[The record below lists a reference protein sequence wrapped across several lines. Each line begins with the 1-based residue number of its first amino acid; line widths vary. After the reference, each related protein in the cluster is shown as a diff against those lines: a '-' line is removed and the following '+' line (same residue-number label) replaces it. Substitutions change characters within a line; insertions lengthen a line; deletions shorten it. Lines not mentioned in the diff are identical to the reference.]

1 MSDSP
6 SPPPAAPGG
15 RAPAV
20 RSVERPVDANVGSP
34 EATAV
39 DPVAD
44 EWRRLLTG
52 TDPSLQKVRRWWRLI
67 PSPPRCKVCAAPFHG
82 PASLLTR
89 IVMHGQSDASPL
101 LCNLCF
107 SGLRD
112 HPGGAEVEISV
123 LFADLRGSTG
133 LAERTGPAEFR
144 RLVQV
149 FYGATTRVI
158 DTHGGIVDKFLGD
171 GVMALFIPFIA
182 GDAHAVR
189 AVGAARRIQH
199 HLARS
204 ELAARGIGAGVG
216 VHAGPAFV
224 GVLGAEG
231 KLDFTA
237 LGDTVNV
244 AARLGSAARAGQVL
258 VSATAWDTAQ
268 AASDT
273 TDAGDLRD
281 RFELPLTGREAPL
294 ETVVLEPTRRGA

>member
-1 MSDSP
+1 MSEPLP
-6 SPPPAAPGG
+6 SSAAPGD
-15 RAPAV
+15 RPAADHAADHAV
-20 RSVERPVDANVGSP
+20 GPVDPASA
-34 EATAV
+34 ATAA

-52 TDPSLQKVRRWWRLI
+52 TDPHLQKLRRWWRLI

-89 IVMHGQSDASPL
+89 IVMHGQSDANPL

-107 SGLRD
+107 SGLREQ
-112 HPGGAEVEISV
+112 PGGAEVEISV

-149 FYGATTRVI
+149 FYGVATRVI

-189 AVGAARRIQH
+189 AVNAARRIQH
-199 HLARS
+199 DLARS

-216 VHAGPAFV
+216 VHAGAAFV
-224 GVLGAEG
+224 GVLGAES

-268 AASDT
+268 AASGAADT
-273 TDAGDLRD
+273 EDLRD

-294 ETVVLEPTRRGA
+294 ETVVLEPADRP